1 MKASPPYLYCKN
13 TDKIIVWEIHMLG
26 LNDEKN
32 WVKLDIVQDKIA
44 KGRQI
49 FNRTNI
55 AAEDCSTLHC
65 WLGGLGMYL
74 KNFAQS

>member
-1 MKASPPYLYCKN
+1 
-13 TDKIIVWEIHMLG
+13 MLS

-49 FNRTNI
+49 FNWTNI
-55 AAEDCSTLHC
+55 AALCSTLHC
-65 WLGGLGMYL
+65 WLGMHL
-74 KNFAQS
+74 KNFAQR